1 MKTVLNM
8 EERKEMYRCPSCKE
22 TKSASEF
29 HKSSRIK
36 RGLQYY
42 CKPCINRMSETRRQQ
57 RIKNGPTVIRDSKVC
72 AKCKTKKP
80 ISQFGIYRSAADGH
94 VSYCKPC
101 WVAITQKAQAKQRR
115 I

>member
-1 MKTVLNM
+1 MKIGRINM
-8 EERKEMYRCPSCKE
+8 YKCPSCKE
-22 TKSASEF
+22 IKPGTEF
-29 HKSSRIK
+29 HKSSKIK

-42 CKPCINRMSETRRQQ
+42 CKICINRMSEERRQK
-57 RIKNGPTVIRDSKVC
+57 RIAIGPTVIRDSKIC

-101 WVAITQKAQAKQRR
+101 WVTITQKAQAKQRR

>member
-1 MKTVLNM
+1 MKIGRINM
-8 EERKEMYRCPSCKE
+8 YKCPSCKE
-22 TKSASEF
+22 IKPGTEF
-29 HKSSRIK
+29 HKSSKIK

-42 CKPCINRMSETRRQQ
+42 CKICINRMSEERRQK
-57 RIKNGPTVIRDSKVC
+57 RIAIGPTVIRDSKIC
-72 AKCKTKKP
+72 AKCNTKKP

-101 WVAITQKAQAKQRR
+101 WVTITQKAQAKQRR

>member
-1 MKTVLNM
+1 
-8 EERKEMYRCPSCKE
+8 MYKCPSCKE
-22 TKSASEF
+22 IKPGTEF
-29 HKSSRIK
+29 HKSSKIK

-42 CKPCINRMSETRRQQ
+42 CKICINRMSEERRQK
-57 RIKNGPTVIRDSKVC
+57 RIAIGPTVIRDSKIC
-72 AKCKTKKP
+72 AKCNTKKP

-101 WVAITQKAQAKQRR
+101 WVTITQKAQAKQRR